1 MTIRKIFGVMP
12 TTEEQ
17 VKAYIKYAEAQNRLA
32 EVEKNGAKC
41 GYTLNGVTQ
50 TFAVG
55 EEYNACAKALKE
67 KRNALC
73 VVLTG
78 MTEEKYEIA
87 KALERAKREAEYWN
101 NEIARLEKEYNA

>member
-1 MTIRKIFGVMP
+1 MTVRKIFGVMP

-17 VKAYIKYAEAQNRLA
+17 VRAYIEYAEAQNRLA

-73 VVLTG
+73 VALTG
-78 MTEEKYEIA
+78 KTEKQYEIA

>member
-1 MTIRKIFGVMP
+1 MTVRKIFGVMP

-17 VKAYIKYAEAQNRLA
+17 VKAYIEYTEAQNRVA
-32 EVEKNGAKC
+32 EIEKNGAKC

-50 TFAVG
+50 TFPMG
-55 EEYNACAKALKE
+55 QEYLEAKEVLKRAR
-67 KRNALC
+67 RNLC

>member
-17 VKAYIKYAEAQNRLA
+17 VKAYIEYAEAQNRLA

-50 TFAVG
+50 TFTVG

-78 MTEEKYEIA
+78 MTEEKYEIT

-101 NEIARLEKEYNA
+101 NEVARLEKEYNA

>member
-1 MTIRKIFGVMP
+1 MTVRKIFGVMP

-17 VKAYIKYAEAQNRLA
+17 VKAYIEYAEAQNRLA

-55 EEYNACAKALKE
+55 EEYNACVKALKE

-78 MTEEKYEIA
+78 MTEKQYEIGKELA
-87 KALERAKREAEYWN
+87 KARREAEYWQ
-101 NEIARLEKEYNA
+101 NEIARLEAEYNA